1 MDDQMNKAKLLETLR
16 SKRAEWDAVLA
27 EIPAAQMTE
36 PGVAGEWSVKDI
48 IVHLTYH
55 ERWFA
60 DRLHESLR
68 GEIYVPAEM
77 DRMDFDERNDLIFQQ
92 NRNRPLPDVL
102 AESRQVFQ
110 RLLEAVQAHSEEFLI
125 EPHNLR
131 ARRSR

>member
-1 MDDQMNKAKLLETLR
+1 MDEQMNKPKLLETLR

-68 GEIYVPAEM
+68 GEIYVPTEW
-77 DRMDFDERNDLIFQQ
+77 
-92 NRNRPLPDVL
+92 
-102 AESRQVFQ
+102 
-110 RLLEAVQAHSEEFLI
+110 
-125 EPHNLR
+125 
-131 ARRSR
+131 